1 MREKGEGMPS
11 IRRKNTICATVSPY
25 IAEKVERYVAS
36 GRFSSKSD
44 LVSNAVMEFIIRLEA
59 EEGRYAHLH
68 PKDRAIEEE
77 IDRLMEDMEEGEEL
91 IVDRGTGE
99 VRKVEKKG

>member
-1 MREKGEGMPS
+1 MADV
-11 IRRKNTICATVSPY
+11 RKKHTICATISPY

-44 LVSNAVMEFIIRLEA
+44 FVSTAIMEFIAKLEA
-59 EEGRYAHLH
+59 EHTYAHLH

-77 IDRLMEDMEEGEEL
+77 MDRLMPEMKEGDEL
-91 IVDRGTGE
+91 VVDRGTGE
-99 VRKVEKKG
+99 VRLRRKGGK

>member
-1 MREKGEGMPS
+1 MGDV
-11 IRRKNTICATVSPY
+11 RRKHTICATISPY

-44 LVSNAVMEFIIRLEA
+44 FVSTAIMEFIAKLEA
-59 EEGRYAHLH
+59 ERDRYAHLH
-68 PKDRAIEEE
+68 PKDRTIEEE
-77 IDRLMEDMEEGEEL
+77 MDRLTPEMEEGDEL

-99 VRKVEKKG
+99 VRLRRREG